1 MDSVDS
7 DLEFAIEREDEI
19 TEDKA
24 EYNSISDSSPDK
36 DAENK
41 LSSALII
48 SSNKKKLVS
57 LNRVVTNKRLSQS
70 MLPKTTDI
78 NAQQEQLLPQISI
91 TNKKLT

>member
-36 DAENK
+36 DAEN
-41 LSSALII
+41 
-48 SSNKKKLVS
+48 
-57 LNRVVTNKRLSQS
+57 
-70 MLPKTTDI
+70 
-78 NAQQEQLLPQISI
+78 
-91 TNKKLT
+91 